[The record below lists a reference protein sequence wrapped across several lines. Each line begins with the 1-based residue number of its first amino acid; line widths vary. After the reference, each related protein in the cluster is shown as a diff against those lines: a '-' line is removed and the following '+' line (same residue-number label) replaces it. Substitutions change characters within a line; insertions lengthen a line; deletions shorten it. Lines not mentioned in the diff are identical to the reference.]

1 MVVAYQNIDF
11 IFCFTLWNVHI
22 RWIWISYMYYSWSLT
37 FVWCWFRMY
46 WMESIIPA
54 HLHLFNNDMW
64 QVDLLNDDG
73 SSGKCTL
80 LLTGYLRA
88 RNLSVNQLVGY
99 SIWHLF
105 GGNQKVITMSALIF
119 SGSGSSFRC
128 GWFSVSQN
136 WRSQWSMPFKFEKTR
151 RLHGF
156 RWSAWCTG
164 MDSLKKAK

>member
-22 RWIWISYMYYSWSLT
+22 RWIWISYISDEEYFSWSLA
-37 FVWCWFRMY
+37 FVWCWYRMY

-54 HLHLFNNDMW
+54 HLHLFNDDMC

-88 RNLSVNQLVGY
+88 RNLSVNQLVGFQ
-99 SIWHLF
+99 HLAF
-105 GGNQKVITMSALIF
+105 FWWQAESNHIVWFNLFWIRFIFPVRVIF
-119 SGSGSSFRC
+119 S
-128 GWFSVSQN
+128 
-136 WRSQWSMPFKFEKTR
+136 
-151 RLHGF
+151 
-156 RWSAWCTG
+156 
-164 MDSLKKAK
+164 